1 MNNTYVYRRTNFFS
15 FSSSQGSNDTNQES
29 IPLVI
34 FRQITISSE
43 IVRPSLLLVIL
54 LINLWHQ
61 CGNIDEK
68 SPIPRRRNENLKRRF
83 YHIEFTLHHG
93 MEYKISPSRIIS
105 SLTIQWFVESW
116 ELSSL
121 LNFHEINV
129 ESR

>member
-54 LINLWHQ
+54 LINLASMWQ
-61 CGNIDEK
+61 Q
-68 SPIPRRRNENLKRRF
+68 RREIFDSTKKKR
-83 YHIEFTLHHG
+83 EFKT
-93 MEYKISPSRIIS
+93 
-105 SLTIQWFVESW
+105 
-116 ELSSL
+116 
-121 LNFHEINV
+121 
-129 ESR
+129 